1 MTYHGKKCVTCDM
14 KATQKGRLVKSLHL
28 CIDS

>member
-1 MTYHGKKCVTCDM
+1 M

-28 CIDS
+28 HIDS